1 MYITTWIKDVLA
13 RVAGHGTTWAAN
25 NMGSEQHGQRTTW
38 AANIM
43 ALLCGN
49 GFSGPTEEWSGG
61 VIGML
66 DGIRIIRIRLLP

>member
-38 AANIM
+38 AANNM
-43 ALLCGN
+43 GSEHYGTTLWQRFLRPN
-49 GFSGPTEEWSGG
+49 GRVEWGCHWYA
-61 VIGML
+61 
-66 DGIRIIRIRLLP
+66 